1 MSTKDLASDTES
13 ARLTPTDKIL
23 GAFRTTIAVI
33 VVAGLA
39 GALMLAQGD
48 FEAVREAA
56 EQGDATAQFNLGV
69 MYAKGEGVPRDD
81 TEAVRWYRQAAE
93 QDHADAQF
101 VLGLMYTNGL
111 GVLKDDTEAVRW
123 YRGAAVQDHA
133 DAQLFLGGMYAAG
146 RGVLKDF
153 VLAHMWFNIAGANGN
168 EIARE
173 SRDNLERDMTRAEIA
188 RATELARACMTSDYQ
203 ACEP

>member
-81 TEAVRWYRQAAE
+81 TEAVRWYR
-93 QDHADAQF
+93 
-101 VLGLMYTNGL
+101 
-111 GVLKDDTEAVRW
+111 
-123 YRGAAVQDHA
+123 GAAVQDHA

-146 RGVLKDF
+146 RGVLKDS
-153 VLAHMWFNIAGANGN
+153 VVAHMWFNIAGANGN

-173 SRDNLERDMTRAEIA
+173 SRDNLERDMMRAEIA
-188 RATELARACMTSDYQ
+188 RAAELARACMTSDYQ